1 MDTQLFIYKKQNQTQ
16 NTKLSKK
23 NIGLSLHD
31 SVDYVD

>member
-1 MDTQLFIYKKQNQTQ
+1 MDTQLFIYKKNQTQ